1 MRDEQEAGGF
11 SFVRPAEGGDDE
23 REPVLDIPA
32 IDMTQNAALA
42 ERAAR
47 TEADRPRSGEG
58 AAAEGRVR
66 GRRRGV
72 RAPAGGPL
80 EAALVDLAATLAALA
95 REVKQQGRDVREM
108 RRGLE
113 GVSRRLG

>member
-11 SFVRPAEGGDDE
+11 SFVRPADEADDE

-32 IDMTQNAALA
+32 IDMTQTAALA

-47 TEADRPRSGEG
+47 TEAERASAGG
-58 AAAEGRVR
+58 GGAAEGRVR
-66 GRRRGV
+66 GRRRGT

-80 EAALVDLAATLAALA
+80 EAALVDLAATLGALA